1 MNNKKVSLILSLCC
15 CLMTFPFAKGVKDNN
30 GTTAEN
36 QISVVTTIFP
46 CYDIVRSITTGEIDE
61 VSGLFTGVTPNN
73 IRLLV
78 KPGTEVHSFD
88 PSPQDILAI
97 RNADI
102 FVYIGGDSDEWVEQI
117 LESMDSSRVV
127 LVRLMD
133 YVQLYEEEHF
143 EDDEL
148 EAEHDHN
155 HDHAHD
161 HENTHSHPDEHIW
174 TSPKNEKLLVEAV
187 AKALI
192 SVDEN
197 KYNGNLSGAY
207 RTNADTYIG
216 LITEIENNFSTVI
229 KSKTNLFMIMGDR
242 FPIRY
247 FAEQYDMDYT
257 AAFSGCS
264 TAVEASTATIARL
277 IDTAKEKNIPSIFTI
292 ELSNQKIAKVIAEA
306 TNTQVLEFHTVHNVT
321 KNDFDKGVTWV
332 SLMKKNVTQIE
343 KGLK

>member
-1 MNNKKVSLILSLCC
+1 MNNKKISLILIFSI
-15 CLMTFPFAKGVKDNN
+15 CLMTFALANGVKENIN
-30 GTTAEN
+30 KNEN

-46 CYDIVRSITTGEIDE
+46 CYDMVRAITTGEIDG
-61 VSGLFTGVTPNN
+61 VSGAFTGALPNN

-88 PSPQDILAI
+88 PSPQDIIAI
-97 RNADI
+97 KNADI
-102 FVYIGGDSDEWVEQI
+102 FVYIGGESDEWVEEI
-117 LESMDSSRVV
+117 LESMDSSNVV

-143 EDDEL
+143 EDDEH
-148 EAEHDHN
+148 EAEHHQEDEHN
-155 HDHAHD
+155 HDHEEGEA
-161 HENTHSHPDEHIW
+161 EPDEHIW
-174 TSPKNEKLLVEAV
+174 TSPENEKLLVEAV

-192 SVDEN
+192 SVDKN
-197 KYNGNLSGAY
+197 KYNGNLSEEY
-207 RTNADTYIG
+207 RTNADNYIG
-216 LITEIENNFSTVI
+216 FITEIENNFSTVM
-229 KSKTNLFMIMGDR
+229 KSKNNPFMIIGDR

-247 FAEQYDMDYT
+247 FAEQYSLGYT

-264 TAVEASTATIARL
+264 TAVEVSTATIARL
-277 IDTAKEKNIPSIFTI
+277 IDTAKEKNVPSVFTI

-321 KNDFDKGVTWV
+321 KKDFEEGVTWV